1 MSYPYKS
8 FRDWLLEE
16 ENLGS
21 VVRITAPIKCGDYSS
36 IVDIGN
42 SIPGKQPET
51 EVRAL
56 ARYLHSLPDKPA
68 GILENPVYNRP
79 DVPVVVNPWPSR
91 ERVLRGMGLRAKD
104 ELCRKIKALST
115 TRFKPRTVHREQ
127 APCKQVI
134 IGEEN
139 LDLRKDLPR
148 VWVEFQQ
155 TLWSTFNATLIL
167 RDPETGCHSLGK
179 IRLGQYEWRDA
190 NPATPYPEELVKR
203 HMVAALQ
210 LAGPRMS
217 NTGRFYRKH
226 CDAGKALPGVFTFG
240 DPVDIE
246 MLAPIKTIPWPESG
260 NEYEML
266 GGLQG
271 RAG

>member
-8 FRDWLLEE
+8 FRDWLKEE
-16 ENLGS
+16 ENLGT

-104 ELCRKIKALST
+104 ELCRKIK
-115 TRFKPRTVHREQ
+115 
-127 APCKQVI
+127 
-134 IGEEN
+134 
-139 LDLRKDLPR
+139 DL
-148 VWVEFQQ
+148 
-155 TLWSTFNATLIL
+155 
-167 RDPETGCHSLGK
+167 
-179 IRLGQYEWRDA
+179 
-190 NPATPYPEELVKR
+190 
-203 HMVAALQ
+203 
-210 LAGPRMS
+210 
-217 NTGRFYRKH
+217 
-226 CDAGKALPGVFTFG
+226 
-240 DPVDIE
+240 
-246 MLAPIKTIPWPESG
+246 
-260 NEYEML
+260 
-266 GGLQG
+266 
-271 RAG
+271 